1 MKKLIIISL
10 FLPIL
15 AFSNI
20 VLIKNGKSDARILYD
35 MQNSNVNKALIFNK
49 TPEDC
54 AVFLADY
61 IKKSTDLTIPVSNKA
76 NASDARG
83 VQIEL
88 EIAPASK
95 KMNLQDF
102 HITFP
107 SSNRIVITGGS
118 PRGLEYGVY
127 EFLERC
133 FGVRWLFPS
142 DLGTEIPKHKN
153 IVIPRKTIKQSPSF
167 EGRALSSGG
176 HTVKHI
182 SDCYQWDIHNK
193 GSLSITSKISTGHYL
208 NVLVPVAE
216 YGKSNPEFYP
226 ILNNKR
232 YIPTRRILWQPCMT
246 AKGLAEKIAAKLPP
260 NAIVSLGIND
270 GGGHCEC
277 TECIKLDGSRKNFL
291 NIADRTRSYLLFANK
306 LAELRPD
313 VTFGILAY
321 LETVEPA
328 IDVKLR
334 DNVRVRIAYE
344 TQQLVDPARRA
355 KIEKLVQNWKKVTS
369 QTMGWYDYLYGSNY
383 CLPRVFPKFLS
394 DTMKWMYKNNIRD
407 IGGEYFPNGNW
418 QDALKIYVMHKTAW
432 DVNTDVNS
440 IIDDWCKNAVGEKA
454 APYLKAYFARLEKF
468 WTSQEITKTQWFN
481 EWVYLPASSSTF
493 LDAMPESMIA
503 ELEDLLVKT
512 HKYST
517 NKARSNYFLVKY
529 RQSIPNLKLYKKN
542 QKMREKA
549 SRMTFDKT
557 ILNSN
562 FDKNIDKW
570 YVWQELK
577 EYGKSFHS
585 TNGGINNSP
594 ALCHDM
600 TNGITFSR
608 AWKREIDV
616 TPGNIYKITV
626 RSKTDQIDVGGKVGI
641 RASYR
646 KNDKWMDYSLS
657 SADSY
662 TVNEKQNYWH
672 ETILYST
679 APADP
684 HAKMVLILSAVM
696 SSHGKI
702 YFDDIKVETLKKM
715 PSNF

>member
-10 FLPIL
+10 FLPLI
-15 AFSNI
+15 AFSNVI
-20 VLIKNGKSDARILYD
+20 LVRNGNSDACIIYN
-35 MQNSNVNKALIFNK
+35 MQNSNLNKPLLFIK
-49 TPEDC
+49 SPKEC
-54 AVFLADY
+54 ADFLADY
-61 IKKSTDLTIPVSNKA
+61 IKKSTALTIPVYDKA
-76 NASDARG
+76 KSPAAKG

-95 KMNLQDF
+95 KINIQGF
-102 HITFP
+102 SITFP
-107 SSNRIVITGGS
+107 SPCRIVITGGS
-118 PRGLEYGVY
+118 PRGLEFGVY
-127 EFLERC
+127 EFLERYL
-133 FGVRWLFPS
+133 GVRWLFPS
-142 DLGTEIPKHKN
+142 ELGTEIPKHKN
-153 IVIPRKTIKQSPSF
+153 IVIPRKNIAQAPSF

-176 HTVKHI
+176 HTVKYVY
-182 SDCYQWDIHNK
+182 DCYQWDIHNK
-193 GSLSITSKISTGHYL
+193 GSLGIPSSISTGHYL
-208 NVLVPVAE
+208 NVLVPVKK
-216 YGKSNPEFYP
+216 YGRTNPEFYP
-226 ILNNKR
+226 VLNGKR

-246 AKGLAEKIAAKLPP
+246 AKGLAEKIAATLPR
-260 NAIVSLGIND
+260 NGIVSLGTND

-277 TECIKLDGSRKNFL
+277 DECIKLDGRRKNFL
-291 NIADRTRSYLLFANK
+291 NMPDRTRSYLMFANK

-321 LETVEPA
+321 LETVEA
-328 IDVKLR
+328 ATDIKLR

-344 TQQLVDPARRA
+344 TQQLVAPARRA
-355 KIEKLVQNWKKVTS
+355 KIEKLVKNWQKVTS
-369 QTMGWYDYLYGSNY
+369 QPMGWYDYLYGSNY
-383 CLPRVFPKFLS
+383 CLPRVFPRYLS

-418 QDALKIYVMHKTAW
+418 QDALKIYVMYKTAW
-432 DVNTDVNS
+432 DVNTDVNAV
-440 IIDDWCKNAVGEKA
+440 IDDWCQAAVGKQA

-512 HKYST
+512 HQYST
-517 NKARSNYFLVKY
+517 SKSRSNYFLVKY
-529 RQSIPNLKLYKKN
+529 RQSMPNLKLYKKN

-549 SRMTFDKT
+549 SRMTFDKVV
-557 ILNSN
+557 LNSDFN
-562 FDKNIDKW
+562 KDTDKW

-577 EYGKSFHS
+577 EYGKSLHS
-585 TNGGINNSP
+585 PDGGINNSP

-600 TNGITFSR
+600 TNGITYSR
-608 AWKREIDV
+608 AWKREVDV
-616 TPGNIYKITV
+616 TPGNVYKITV
-626 RSKTDQIDVGGKVGI
+626 RSKTDRIDVGGKVGI

-646 KNDKWMDYSLS
+646 KNGKWMDYSLS

-672 ETILYST
+672 ETVLYST

-684 HAKMVLILSAVM
+684 QAKMVLILSASM

-715 PSNF
+715 PENF